1 MPYLI
6 PILYVIVSYTF
17 FLLPGLFDQV
27 VELQII
33 SALLPFLM
41 GVVNLIVVLTV
52 GRKWSRKTLLN
63 CTLIIKYGLIPFYL
77 IGGCITIS
85 VTLAALFP
93 LPLMVLFGLVTV
105 VFLIFGYGILL
116 GAAPYAIAYLIK
128 SCKEGRHSKA
138 VVILSGI
145 CQFLFSFDVF
155 FSNIPIVP
163 ILSSSFFQ
171 FLYPSPIFSIT
182 AFFCSSV
189 IFSNVK
195 IAYFSSLSIGL

>member
-1 MPYLI
+1 MSYLI

-155 FSNIPIVP
+155 SMMILTIKEKHLVKTTIVVFAGVCLA
-163 ILSSSFFQ
+163 ILFIL
-171 FLYPSPIFSIT
+171 LYM
-182 AFFCSSV
+182 
-189 IFSNVK
+189 
-195 IAYFSSLSIGL
+195 LSIFV

>member
-1 MPYLI
+1 MPFSTVGVVSLI
-6 PILYVIVSYTF
+6 IVS
-17 FLLPGLFDQV
+17 
-27 VELQII
+27 
-33 SALLPFLM
+33 A
-41 GVVNLIVVLTV
+41 V
-52 GRKWSRKTLLN
+52 GRKSSRKTLLN
-63 CTLIIKYGLIPFYL
+63 CTFVIKYGLIPFYL

-93 LPLMVLFGLVTV
+93 LPLMVLLGLVTV

-155 FSNIPIVP
+155 SMIKVTMEKTYQLESTMVVFAGVCLA
-163 ILSSSFFQ
+163 ILFIL
-171 FLYPSPIFSIT
+171 LY
-182 AFFCSSV
+182 V
-189 IFSNVK
+189 
-195 IAYFSSLSIGL
+195 LSIFV

>member
-1 MPYLI
+1 MTYLI

-155 FSNIPIVP
+155 SMMILTIKEKHLVKTTIVVFAGVCLA
-163 ILSSSFFQ
+163 ILFIL
-171 FLYPSPIFSIT
+171 LY
-182 AFFCSSV
+182 V
-189 IFSNVK
+189 
-195 IAYFSSLSIGL
+195 LSIFV

>member
-1 MPYLI
+1 MI

-93 LPLMVLFGLVTV
+93 LPLMVLLGLVTV

-155 FSNIPIVP
+155 SMMILTIKEKHLVKTTIVVFAGVCLA
-163 ILSSSFFQ
+163 ILFIL
-171 FLYPSPIFSIT
+171 LY
-182 AFFCSSV
+182 V
-189 IFSNVK
+189 
-195 IAYFSSLSIGL
+195 LSIFV

>member
-6 PILYVIVSYTF
+6 PILYVIVSCTF

-155 FSNIPIVP
+155 SMMILTIKEKHLVKTTIVVFAGVCLA
-163 ILSSSFFQ
+163 ILFIL
-171 FLYPSPIFSIT
+171 LY
-182 AFFCSSV
+182 V
-189 IFSNVK
+189 
-195 IAYFSSLSIGL
+195 LSIFV

>member
-1 MPYLI
+1 MSYLI

-52 GRKWSRKTLLN
+52 GRKWTRKTLLN

-155 FSNIPIVP
+155 SMMILTIKEKHLVKTTIVVFAGVCLA
-163 ILSSSFFQ
+163 ILFIL
-171 FLYPSPIFSIT
+171 LYM
-182 AFFCSSV
+182 
-189 IFSNVK
+189 
-195 IAYFSSLSIGL
+195 LSIFV

>member
-6 PILYVIVSYTF
+6 PILYVIVSYIF

-155 FSNIPIVP
+155 SMMILTIKEKHLVKTTIVVFAGVCLA
-163 ILSSSFFQ
+163 ILFIL
-171 FLYPSPIFSIT
+171 LY
-182 AFFCSSV
+182 V
-189 IFSNVK
+189 
-195 IAYFSSLSIGL
+195 LSIFV

>member
-1 MPYLI
+1 
-6 PILYVIVSYTF
+6 
-17 FLLPGLFDQV
+17 
-27 VELQII
+27 
-33 SALLPFLM
+33 M

-116 GAAPYAIAYLIK
+116 GAAPYVIAYLIK

-155 FSNIPIVP
+155 SMM
-163 ILSSSFFQ
+163 ILTIKEKHLVKTTIAVFAGVCLAILFIL
-171 FLYPSPIFSIT
+171 LY
-182 AFFCSSV
+182 V
-189 IFSNVK
+189 
-195 IAYFSSLSIGL
+195 LSIFV

>member
-1 MPYLI
+1 MTYLI

-17 FLLPGLFDQV
+17 FLLPGLFNQV

-155 FSNIPIVP
+155 SMM
-163 ILSSSFFQ
+163 ILTIKEKHLVKTTTAVFAGVCLAILFIL
-171 FLYPSPIFSIT
+171 LY
-182 AFFCSSV
+182 V
-189 IFSNVK
+189 
-195 IAYFSSLSIGL
+195 LSIFV

>member
-17 FLLPGLFDQV
+17 FLLPGLFDDQV

-155 FSNIPIVP
+155 SMMILTIKEKHLVKTTIVVFAGVCLA
-163 ILSSSFFQ
+163 ILFIL
-171 FLYPSPIFSIT
+171 LYM
-182 AFFCSSV
+182 
-189 IFSNVK
+189 
-195 IAYFSSLSIGL
+195 LSIFV

>member
-1 MPYLI
+1 MSYLI

-155 FSNIPIVP
+155 SMMILTIKEKHLVKTTIVVFAGVCLA
-163 ILSSSFFQ
+163 ILFIL
-171 FLYPSPIFSIT
+171 LY
-182 AFFCSSV
+182 V
-189 IFSNVK
+189 
-195 IAYFSSLSIGL
+195 LSIFV

>member
-1 MPYLI
+1 MI

-155 FSNIPIVP
+155 SMM
-163 ILSSSFFQ
+163 ILTIKEKHLVKTTIAVVAGVCLAILFIL
-171 FLYPSPIFSIT
+171 LY
-182 AFFCSSV
+182 V
-189 IFSNVK
+189 
-195 IAYFSSLSIGL
+195 LSIFV

>member
-77 IGGCITIS
+77 IGGCITINGSGNSAAS
-85 VTLAALFP
+85 VTL
-93 LPLMVLFGLVTV
+93 MV
-105 VFLIFGYGILL
+105 IH
-116 GAAPYAIAYLIK
+116 PPIK
-128 SCKEGRHSKA
+128 
-138 VVILSGI
+138 
-145 CQFLFSFDVF
+145 
-155 FSNIPIVP
+155 
-163 ILSSSFFQ
+163 
-171 FLYPSPIFSIT
+171 
-182 AFFCSSV
+182 
-189 IFSNVK
+189 
-195 IAYFSSLSIGL
+195 